1 MSETRAPYRLPPNP
15 VRAATLLA
23 LAQAARHAVAAGN
36 YAADPEPFMALAGE
50 IERVVERVERLQGME
65 AGKKPVV

>member
-23 LAQAARHAVAAGN
+23 LAQAALALSDCLKRLGLKGKERSQH
-36 YAADPEPFMALAGE
+36 EPAQ
-50 IERVVERVERLQGME
+50 RPR
-65 AGKKPVV
+65 